1 MKPIINTFTKQK
13 IIEML
18 KLAPTIVIAIRYYIS
33 KRKYQHQVWA
43 DFKSAGS
50 VTY

>member
-1 MKPIINTFTKQK
+1 MKPIINTFTKQNV
-13 IIEML
+13 IETL

-33 KRKYQHQVWA
+33 RWKYQRQVWA
-43 DFKSAGS
+43 DFKSARS